1 MDETLVHYQPSGGK
15 VLIRPHTPK
24 FLEECSKYYEL
35 IIFTAAQQEYA
46 DWILDRLDTKKTIS
60 HRLYRQ
66 HTDLRNNTNIK
77 DLSKIGRPMSRMIII
92 DNIAENFQ
100 LQTDNGIFIKSWYDD
115 KDDTALM
122 ELFPLLKEIVVKNF
136 PDVRK
141 ALKIMRQQM
150 QANLRTGRK
159 EITLS
164 GYV

>member
-1 MDETLVHYQPSGGK
+1 
-15 VLIRPHTPK
+15 
-24 FLEECSKYYEL
+24 
-35 IIFTAAQQEYA
+35 
-46 DWILDRLDTKKTIS
+46 
-60 HRLYRQ
+60 
-66 HTDLRNNTNIK
+66 
-77 DLSKIGRPMSRMIII
+77 MSRMIII

-122 ELFPLLKEIVVKNF
+122 ELFPLLKEIVDKNF

-150 QANLRTGRK
+150 QANLRTGRN
-159 EITLS
+159 EISLS